1 MADGK
6 GATVARHG
14 RMWLSPPEVSGLSWP
29 CSQEDFL
36 EEVASEKVGKRTF
49 LYIFPLDILFAMLS
63 TSHSFLQVFF
73 ENLLPR

>member
-1 MADGK
+1 
-6 GATVARHG
+6 
-14 RMWLSPPEVSGLSWP
+14 MWLSPPEVSGLSWP